1 VTPFAGSRPS
11 NLLHELSATVS
22 RWSLWEVRWGREGEG
37 EGRCIVAWGEVAA
50 GGQESEVDAEIV
62 KTGWRATRV
71 SSGFYS
77 STTWILAIYP
87 RSMAEIVQTFRVILI
102 GPIFGF

>member
-50 GGQESEVDAEIV
+50 GGQESEVELGFHLDFI
-62 KTGWRATRV
+62 RAPLESWPSIRDQWLR
-71 SSGFYS
+71 SSKHLGLF
-77 STTWILAIYP
+77 
-87 RSMAEIVQTFRVILI
+87 
-102 GPIFGF
+102 